1 MSAAAV
7 AESKLNRSLRF
18 YQTTIGK
25 KIIVAVTGIILFGF
39 VAGHMLGNLQVF
51 MGQEAMNAYGA
62 LLHAEPAI
70 LWVVRLVLLAAVGLH
85 ILMSVQLALASR
97 EARPVG
103 YQKWTSVKSSY
114 ASRTMIWSGPIIGAF
129 LVYHLLQFTVGVTG
143 LDKFRTTELH
153 GHTIPLPYD
162 NVVAGFQ
169 NPIVCVAY
177 IIAMALLMFHL
188 QHGIWSMFQTLGV
201 NRPGLLPKLKAF
213 AVAFSLLLFLGFS
226 SIPVAVLLG
235 IVR

>member
-7 AESKLNRSLRF
+7 LETKLNRSLRF

-25 KIIVAVTGIILFGF
+25 KAIVAVTGVMLFGF
-39 VAGHMLGNLQVF
+39 VTGHMLGNLQVF
-51 MGQEAMNAYGA
+51 SGREAMNAYGA

-70 LWVVRLVLLAAVGLH
+70 LWTIRLVLLAAVALH
-85 ILMSVQLALASR
+85 ILFSVQLALASR

-103 YQKWTSVKSSY
+103 YRKWSRVKSSY
-114 ASRTMIWSGPIIGAF
+114 ASRTMIWSGPIVGAF
-129 LVYHLLQFTVGVTG
+129 LVYHLLHFTIGAVG
-143 LDKFRTTELH
+143 LDKFVTQDAH
-153 GHTIPLPYD
+153 GHAIPAPYD

-169 NPIVCVAY
+169 NPVVSIAY
-177 IIAMALLMFHL
+177 IIAMGLLLLHL
-188 QHGIWSMFQTLGV
+188 RHGIWSLFQTIGV
-201 NRPGLLPKLKAF
+201 NHPSVTPKIQAF
-213 AVAFSLLLFLGFS
+213 ASVFSFLLFLGFS

>member
-7 AESKLNRSLRF
+7 AESKLIRSLRF
-18 YQTTIGK
+18 YQTTVGK
-25 KIIVAVTGIILFGF
+25 KIIVAVTGFILFGF

-51 MGQEAMNAYGA
+51 MGREAMNAYGA

-70 LWVVRLVLLAAVGLH
+70 LWMVRLVLLAAVGLH
-85 ILMSVQLALASR
+85 IVMSVQLALASR

-129 LVYHLLQFTVGVTG
+129 LVYHLLHFTLG
-143 LDKFRTTELH
+143 LVDPSNFKMEN
-153 GHTIPLPYD
+153 GHPLPYD

-177 IIAMALLMFHL
+177 IIAMGLLMFHL